1 MVSKCWLLC
10 GVALFTTHGVACFVR
25 APRCL
30 VNFVLRPYSGAI
42 LFLNAFFVLFRLLPM
57 TCLLTVLVL
66 ARLSLAVGVVG
77 GPALILADRR
87 GLVTVRAGR
96 GSALALPLSII
107 WGCLG
112 LSPRSTLSLRM

>member
-1 MVSKCWLLC
+1 MVS
-10 GVALFTTHGVACFVR
+10 
-25 APRCL
+25 RCL
-30 VNFVLRPYSGAI
+30 LGAASLVLSGRRAASSILSCVLISDAI
-42 LFLNAFFVLFRLLPM
+42 LFLDAFFVLFRLLPM

-66 ARLSLAVGVVG
+66 ARLSLAVGAVG

>member
-1 MVSKCWLLC
+1 MNIGSCAVLWRLL
-10 GVALFTTHGVACFVR
+10 GAAASVLFGCCAASSSLSCV
-25 APRCL
+25 L
-30 VNFVLRPYSGAI
+30 VNDAI
-42 LFLNAFFVLFRLLPM
+42 LFLDAFFALFRLLPM
-57 TCLLTVLVL
+57 TCLLAVLAL

-77 GPALILADRR
+77 GPAWILADRR
-87 GLVTVRAGR
+87 GLITVRAGR